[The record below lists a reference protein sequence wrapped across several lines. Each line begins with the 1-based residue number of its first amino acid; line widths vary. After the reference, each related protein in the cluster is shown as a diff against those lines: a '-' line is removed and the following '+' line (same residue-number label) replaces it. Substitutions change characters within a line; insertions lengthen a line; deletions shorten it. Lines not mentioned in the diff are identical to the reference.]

1 MISIILNTGQNLDS
15 HSSRTALGQFHPYR
29 SCSRHPGLILRRLE
43 VELTGLALPGFDY
56 CKLSENPP
64 SFTELRGPA
73 TMDILFLVLVVRCF
87 LMVINNSLG
96 AAGEL
101 MKNIDLRVSG

>member
-1 MISIILNTGQNLDS
+1 M
-15 HSSRTALGQFHPYR
+15 
-29 SCSRHPGLILRRLE
+29 ILRRL
-43 VELTGLALPGFDY
+43 VGELTGLAPPRYDY
-56 CKLSENPP
+56 CKLSENTP

-96 AAGEL
+96 AVGEL